1 MGSLRTEPAASATL
15 PEPTLL
21 TAAAAA
27 VRRAVRVGA
36 WAASGVSGRKK
47 LVKHIFT
54 EMKKQATL
62 RDEAEAFELGPVDH
76 LKVIHTFLKNKK
88 YLSAK
93 KQKEA
98 EAAATGED

>member
-1 MGSLRTEPAASATL
+1 MAF
-15 PEPTLL
+15 
-21 TAAAAA
+21 
-27 VRRAVRVGA
+27 VGA
-36 WAASGVSGRKK
+36 WAADVSGRKN
-47 LVKHIFT
+47 LIKHIFT

-98 EAAATGED
+98 EAAATEED

>member
-1 MGSLRTEPAASATL
+1 
-15 PEPTLL
+15 
-21 TAAAAA
+21 
-27 VRRAVRVGA
+27 
-36 WAASGVSGRKK
+36 
-47 LVKHIFT
+47 
-54 EMKKQATL
+54 MKKQATL

-98 EAAATGED
+98 EAAATEEE